1 MTWWPGLATE
11 SFFYWSGEWHSLFTE
26 ARKEEKFCLK
36 SSCVLCLVTQLCLTL
51 CNTMDCSLPGSS
63 VHGILQV
70 RRLEWVAMPFTRG
83 SFQARDWARI
93 SYITGRFFTTLYV
106 AQLLLCCNVV
116 KHFWPLTLTYASK
129 KHMVVLILCIC
140 SWLSGMWLLCFMYY
154 LQLSWGW
161 WSWSPQELS
170 RRPLCHHLLQVSP
183 LPRGRR
189 LSLRATLSRWTI
201 SYLTEILWL
210 LYHFIL

>member
-1 MTWWPGLATE
+1 MLLWVWVCVCVCVWIFLEDTTLLLWGCVCVSVCAE
-11 SFFYWSGEWHSLFTE
+11 SLQ
-26 ARKEEKFCLK
+26 
-36 SSCVLCLVTQLCLTL
+36 SCPTL
-51 CNTMDCSLPGSS
+51 CNSMDCNPPCSS
-63 VHGILQV
+63 VHGASQARI
-70 RRLEWVAMPFTRG
+70 LEWAAMPSSRG
-83 SFQARDWARI
+83 SSLPRDQTHV
-93 SYITGRFFTTLYV
+93 SYMSCTAGGFFTTLYV
-106 AQLLLCCNVV
+106 AQLLLCCNAV
-116 KHFWPLTLTYASK
+116 KHFWPLMLTYASK